1 MTLLTRSFYKTLT
14 KMKKNVASF
23 RLVCKISEKNHLV
36 CCFLSA
42 KNITFL
48 CRFVIKYRYF
58 FQRVQTV
65 GFKTIPWSINY
76 CASIEATK
84 SFKFIV
90 NLVELKICDWLGNYL
105 SSVSW
110 RCKIGCTNVMWSSLT
125 QLVFS

>member
-23 RLVCKISEKNHLV
+23 CLVCKILEKNHLV

-48 CRFVIKYRYF
+48 CRFVIKYRYNIDIDIIK
-58 FQRVQTV
+58 TI
-65 GFKTIPWSINY
+65 GFKTISRFINY

-90 NLVELKICDWLGNYL
+90 NLVELKICD
-105 SSVSW
+105 
-110 RCKIGCTNVMWSSLT
+110 
-125 QLVFS
+125 

>member
-23 RLVCKISEKNHLV
+23 CLVCKILEKNHLV

-48 CRFVIKYRYF
+48 CRFVIKYRHNIDIDIIK
-58 FQRVQTV
+58 T
-65 GFKTIPWSINY
+65 GFKTISRSINY

-90 NLVELKICDWLGNYL
+90 NLVELKICD
-105 SSVSW
+105 
-110 RCKIGCTNVMWSSLT
+110 
-125 QLVFS
+125 